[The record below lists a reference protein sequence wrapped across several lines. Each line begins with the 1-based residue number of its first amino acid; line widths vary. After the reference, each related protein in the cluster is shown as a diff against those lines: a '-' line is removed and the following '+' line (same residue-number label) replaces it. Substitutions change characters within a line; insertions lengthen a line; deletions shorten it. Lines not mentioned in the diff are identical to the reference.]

1 MNDLVEG
8 IMNYQVI
15 ERCHK
20 ESEETIAVETAE
32 FLQQPLAYL
41 KAKQEE
47 FIYVESDDFANTK
60 MDAVVL
66 EFDETF
72 KVYTALFGLK
82 LQKKVSENLKVYLRD
97 HLKGMLGSSSAMFN
111 GTEGLWE
118 VNIAL
123 DAIEGF
129 TGEET
134 IEQGLQLVVQ
144 FMEQLLNE
152 VAN

>member
-1 MNDLVEG
+1 MN
-8 IMNYQVI
+8 IQVL

-20 ESEETIAVETAE
+20 ETEQTLAIEPAS
-32 FLQQPLAYL
+32 FLQQPISYL
-41 KAKQEE
+41 KEKQEE
-47 FIYVESDDFANTK
+47 FLFMEANEFAPMK
-60 MDAVVL
+60 IDAVVL

-72 KVYTALFGLK
+72 KVYTALFGLQ
-82 LQKKVSENLKVYLRD
+82 LQKKYSEQLKVYLRD

-111 GTEGLWE
+111 GAEGLWE

-134 IEQGLQLVVQ
+134 IEQSVQLLVQ
-144 FMEQLLNE
+144 FMEQLLKE
-152 VAN
+152 VAV

>member
-1 MNDLVEG
+1 MN
-8 IMNYQVI
+8 IQVL

-20 ESEETIAVETAE
+20 ETEETLAVESAG
-32 FLQQPLAYL
+32 FLQQSISYL
-41 KAKQEE
+41 KEKQEE
-47 FIYVESDDFANTK
+47 FLYVEADEFTAAK

-72 KVYTALFGLK
+72 KVYTALFGLR
-82 LQKKVSENLKVYLRD
+82 LQKKFSEPLKIYLRD

-111 GTEGLWE
+111 GADGLWE

-134 IEQGLQLVVQ
+134 IEQSVQLVVQ
-144 FMEQLLNE
+144 FMEQLLQE
-152 VAN
+152 VAV